1 MKENK
6 STIYLTIA
14 IFFVFYS
21 FIGCKK
27 IYEPIQIHGKVID
40 IDTSQPI
47 AEAEIRIVSPED
59 LAAITFSNENGEYL
73 FEEVNVDSIIDI
85 SLQAS
90 KQGFN
95 TDLITLLAA
104 PEKILNVPDL
114 RLRNL
119 NDSNGNGNGT
129 SPRGSASITL
139 LSKSNDFIQV
149 LGTGGLETVDL
160 VFVVSDSSGV
170 PIDNSNAVFVKFQ
183 IIAGPNGGESIFPDS
198 VRTQSGIARA
208 TLTSGNSAGVL
219 QIRASFT
226 RNGITANSSPVPIT
240 ISGGLP
246 NDNHF
251 EVSSEFKNIPSRS
264 NTPNTITALLGDK
277 HGNPVIPGTAV
288 YFGTNKGNINGS
300 ANTDEQGYVSSQL
313 RTNNTSPGLAKVKVE
328 TVDENS
334 VTISREIDVL
344 FSGSPKLSISPDNID
359 LVGFESQ
366 VFAIS
371 LSDENGNPLA
381 AGTTMEVSVDN
392 EDLVL
397 SGTTF
402 VELTDTQNKGNGYT
416 NFEFQLRN
424 PNRATIT
431 NDVVLTITTS
441 GPNGNFVKDVR
452 FEVKKDE
459 PGQPGS
465 IFLHNISETDIGVR
479 ATGQRE
485 DTQLTFQVVDV
496 NGNPLNNHN
505 PTEVRFV
512 FGNQPD
518 GGEFISPESRV
529 TNNLGQATV
538 TLTSGTLPG
547 TVQVIAET
555 TDDSGRVIRSQPV
568 VVVIHAGLPHQ
579 DHFTLSP
586 SVRNVLAFITA
597 DYEVTALAGDRHSNT
612 VPDGTAIYFSTNGG
626 FIQGS
631 SFTQNG
637 RASTF
642 LTVANPIPLNGIAII
657 RASTADDNQN
667 TVSTTAQ
674 IIFSGEPIITVT
686 PNTINLPN
694 ASDQT
699 FNFTVRDSNGNPM
712 VAGTNITVSVE
723 GEDFDLIGDTN
734 ITLRDVN
741 ASFSNIPDLTEFT
754 FNIKDSNP
762 ETENNTPIIITIEVD
777 GPNGYARKVIE
788 GRKNKSP

>member
-1 MKENK
+1 MNSKFFL
-6 STIYLTIA
+6 SYLA
-14 IFFVFYS
+14 IFTLFLFFVS
-21 FIGCKK
+21 CDK
-27 IYEPIQIHGKVID
+27 IYEPIEIKGKVID
-40 IDTSQPI
+40 LDTSQPI
-47 AEAEIRIVSPED
+47 SNAEINIVSPDD
-59 LAAITFSNENGEYL
+59 LKSLTFTNENGEYF
-73 FEEVNVDSIIDI
+73 FEDVSVDSIIDVTI
-85 SLQAS
+85 HAFKEGYSFDS
-90 KQGFN
+90 V
-95 TDLITLLAA
+95 TLLAV
-104 PEKILNVPDL
+104 PEKILNVPNL

-119 NDSNGNGNGT
+119 SDSDGNGT

-149 LGTGGLETVDL
+149 LGTGGNETVDL

-170 PIDNSNAVFVKFQ
+170 PIGNNNAVYVNFQ
-183 IIAGPNGGESIFPDS
+183 IIAGPNGGESIYPDS

-219 QIRASFT
+219 QVRASFT

-251 EVSSEFKNIPSRS
+251 EVSSEFKNIPSRA

-288 YFGTNKGNINGS
+288 YFGTNKGNIDGS
-300 ANTDEQGYVSSQL
+300 ANTNEQGLVTSQL
-313 RTNNTSPGLAKVKVE
+313 RTNNTTPGLAKVKIE
-328 TVDENS
+328 TVDDNS
-334 VTISREIDVL
+334 VTISREIDIL
-344 FSGSPKLSISPDNID
+344 FSGSPKLSVSPDNID

-366 VFAIS
+366 VFAIN

-381 AGTTMEVSVDN
+381 SGTTMEVSVDN
-392 EDLVL
+392 DDLVL

-402 VELTDTQNKGNGYT
+402 IELTDTQNKGNGYT
-416 NFEFQLRN
+416 DFEFQLRN
-424 PNRATIT
+424 PDRVTIT
-431 NDVVLTITTS
+431 DDVVLTISTS
-441 GPNGNFVKDVR
+441 GPNGNSSKDVR
-452 FEVKKDE
+452 FEVDKNE

-465 IFLHNISETDIGVR
+465 IFLHDISETDIGVR

-496 NGNPLNNHN
+496 NGNPLSNQN
-505 PTEVRFV
+505 PTEVKFV
-512 FGNQPD
+512 FGNKPD
-518 GGEFISPESRV
+518 GGEFISPESVV

-547 TVQVIAET
+547 TVQVMAET
-555 TDDSGRVIRSQPV
+555 TDNSGRVIRSQPV

-579 DHFTLSP
+579 EHFTLLPLTINIVATAS
-586 SVRNVLAFITA
+586 SMGNEYEFI
-597 DYEVTALAGDRHSNT
+597 ALAGDRYSNT
-612 VPDGTAIYFSTNGG
+612 VPDGTAIYFSTTGG

-637 RASTF
+637 RASSF
-642 LTVANPIPLNGIAII
+642 LTVANPIPGNGIATV

-667 TVSTTAQ
+667 TVSETAQ

-712 VAGTNITVSVE
+712 AAGTNITVSVE
-723 GEDFDLIGDTN
+723 GEDFELIGDTN

-741 ASFSNIPDLTEFT
+741 ASFSNIPALTEFK

-762 ETENNTPIIITIEVD
+762 ETVNNTPIIITIEVD
-777 GPNGYARKVIE
+777 GPNGYERKVIE